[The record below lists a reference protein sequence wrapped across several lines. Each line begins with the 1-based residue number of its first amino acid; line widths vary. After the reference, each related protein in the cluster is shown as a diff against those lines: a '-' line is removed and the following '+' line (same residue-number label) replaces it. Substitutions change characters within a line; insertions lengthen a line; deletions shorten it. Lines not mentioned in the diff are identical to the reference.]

1 LIGGA
6 GSNRTTRVKTPR
18 WCGTVACHACLMNGE
33 PAGGGGSG
41 SDGASEGRSHDGWV
55 RPGRPARRH
64 GGWRAIS
71 KLAMQTCTREGGR
84 AGGGRDDAPAV
95 SAALHA
101 PSYCREERRAWPLLL
116 FPPALIQLTSLVHR
130 FSFVEKSVCVSSVLG
145 LGLGVA
151 CSQLKVLCSACTLF
165 ETTMEPAVHHQ
176 SCVRCHRWSMHVCTS
191 ITPVHSSSAVRC
203 SPGPVK
209 KKVSGVGMH
218 AAFFVW
224 GWIMGKLKAE

>member
-1 LIGGA
+1 M
-6 GSNRTTRVKTPR
+6 
-18 WCGTVACHACLMNGE
+18 H
-33 PAGGGGSG
+33 
-41 SDGASEGRSHDGWV
+41 
-55 RPGRPARRH
+55 
-64 GGWRAIS
+64 
-71 KLAMQTCTREGGR
+71 QGGR
-84 AGGGRDDAPAV
+84 AGGDETTPCCFCC
-95 SAALHA
+95 
-101 PSYCREERRAWPLLL
+101 YCREERRAWPLLL

-130 FSFVEKSVCVSSVLG
+130 FSFVEKSVSSVLG

-209 KKVSGVGMH
+209 KKSIRCGDACGFFCVGVDYGQIKGGVEH
-218 AAFFVW
+218 AV
-224 GWIMGKLKAE
+224 KDSCAEVGE